1 MNQFIIENPVFSIVI
16 AFIIGAV
23 IMNIT
28 SVLAVRMAV
37 EKEVERALGD
47 EGVEEET
54 RAPGNVQEEEDTKEP
69 WAREREKLWKEITE
83 NRESSA
89 LPEQDE
95 EEEAREV
102 MERQREE
109 LRKEIMENLAP
120 PATPEQESEINE
132 NSEIL
137 HVMLG
142 IDEDGCRCLYL
153 AMPELYN
160 KGEGPLAELN
170 HAYYYHPTLQFLVDD
185 FDLDKLAELGIMIRP
200 EGDYVPMSVI
210 WFSLKNDKVLKFLEE
225 AFNACGKAIARE

>member
-28 SVLAVRMAV
+28 SALTVRMAV
-37 EKEVERALGD
+37 EKEVTKALVD
-47 EGVEEET
+47 
-54 RAPGNVQEEEDTKEP
+54 EEDT
-69 WAREREKLWKEITE
+69 
-83 NRESSA
+83 RESW
-89 LPEQDE
+89 
-95 EEEAREV
+95 
-102 MERQREE
+102 ERQREE
-109 LRKEIMENLAP
+109 LIKEIMENLAP
-120 PATPEQESEINE
+120 PAPPEQESEIDE

-185 FDLDKLAELGIMIRP
+185 FNLDKLAELGIMIRP

-210 WFSLKNDKVLKFLEE
+210 WFRLKNDKVLRFLEE
-225 AFNACGKAIARE
+225 AFNACDKAVSERENNLPF